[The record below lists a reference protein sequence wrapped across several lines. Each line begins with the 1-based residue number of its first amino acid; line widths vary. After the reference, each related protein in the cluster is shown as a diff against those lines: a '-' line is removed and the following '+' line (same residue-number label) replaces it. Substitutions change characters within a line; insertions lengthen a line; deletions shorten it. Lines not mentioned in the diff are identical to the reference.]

1 MRILVVSTSYPAA
14 LADGSEA
21 AGTFVSDLSRALSA
35 RADVAVVCPDLTALI
50 ERGNPEVRRFPVPR
64 LPLAS
69 LDPLLPTSWPAIISV
84 LSTGLA
90 AVEKAVNDFR
100 PDYIFALWALPSGW
114 WAMKAAKKHSVP
126 YSTWSL
132 GSDVWSLGRI
142 PLVRGMLRK
151 VLASADHRFADGLKL
166 CGDVGR
172 ISGVSCE
179 FLPSCRDLG
188 IRNPPARR
196 AVPPY
201 RLAFLG
207 RWHPNKGI
215 DLLLEALRL
224 LGADSWQNIE
234 EIRIHGGG
242 LLEAEVKQ
250 ACMMLRESGRPVRA
264 GGYLDRDGAASLLAW
279 ADFVII
285 PSRIESIPV
294 VFSDALQSGCRVIS
308 TPAGDLPDLVD
319 ESIGTVSAEISAES
333 ICAAMTSAV
342 SRDYGSPG
350 AADRIRP
357 VFDVQAVAGRVFASM
372 GGGA

>member
-21 AGTFVSDLSRALSA
+21 AGIFVSDFSRALAS
-35 RADVAVVCPDLTALI
+35 RTEVTVVCPDLTESI
-50 ERGNPEVRRFPVPR
+50 EKGSPEVRRFPVPR

-69 LDPLLPTSWPAIISV
+69 LNPLQPASWPSIISV

-90 AVEKAVNDFR
+90 AVEKAAYDFR
-100 PDYIFALWALPSGW
+100 PDHIFALWALPSGW
-114 WAMKAAKKHSVP
+114 WAMRAAKKHRIS

-132 GSDVWSLGRI
+132 GSDIWSLGRI
-142 PLVRGMLRK
+142 PVVRGMLRK
-151 VLASADHRFADGLKL
+151 VLATADHRFADGLKL
-166 CGDVGR
+166 CEDVRR
-172 ISGVSCE
+172 ISGGSCE

-196 AVPPY
+196 TSPPY

-215 DLLLEALRL
+215 DLLLDALRL
-224 LGADSWQNIE
+224 LGADGWQNIE

-242 LLEAEVKQ
+242 PLEEDVKQ
-250 ACMMLRESGRPVRA
+250 TCMLLGESGRPVRV
-264 GGYLDRDGAASLLAW
+264 GGYLDRDAAASLLAW

-308 TPAGDLPDLVD
+308 TPAGDLPGLID
-319 ESIGTVSAEISAES
+319 ESIGTVSVDVSAES
-333 ICAAMTSAV
+333 IRAAVTSAV

-357 VFDVQAVAGRVFASM
+357 VFDVRAVAGRVLACLE
-372 GGGA
+372 GGA

>member
-21 AGTFVSDLSRALSA
+21 AGTFVSDFSRALAA
-35 RADVAVVCPDLTALI
+35 RTDVAVVCPDLTASI
-50 ERGNPEVRRFPVPR
+50 ERGNPEVRRFAVPR

-84 LSTGLA
+84 LSTGLE
-90 AVEKAVNDFR
+90 AVEKAAEDFR
-100 PDYIFALWALPSGW
+100 PDHIFALWALPSGW
-114 WAMKAAKKHSVP
+114 WAMKAARKHRIP

-132 GSDVWSLGRI
+132 GSDIWSLGRI
-142 PLVRGMLRK
+142 PVVRGMLRK
-151 VLASADHRFADGLKL
+151 VLASADNRFADGLKL
-166 CGDVGR
+166 CEDVRR
-172 ISGVSCE
+172 ISGGSCE
-179 FLPSCRDLG
+179 FLPSSRDLG
-188 IRNPPARR
+188 IRIPPARR
-196 AVPPY
+196 SVPPY

-224 LGADSWQNIE
+224 LGADSWRNIE

-242 LLEAEVKQ
+242 PLEAEVKQ
-250 ACMMLRESGRPVRA
+250 ACMMLRESGRPVRV

-294 VFSDALQSGCRVIS
+294 VFSDALQCGCRVIS
-308 TPAGDLPDLVD
+308 TPAGDLPDLID
-319 ESIGTVSAEISAES
+319 DSIGTVSGGISAEDLR
-333 ICAAMTSAV
+333 AAMTSAV
-342 SRDYGSPG
+342 ARQYGTPE
-350 AADRIRP
+350 AADKTRS
-357 VFDVQAVAGRVFASM
+357 VFDVSAAAGRVLACV